1 MSPIDLG
8 LAADWLLIA
17 LLAVVIGFAIQLN
30 RKLAIW
36 RQESGAMEQQVATL
50 TAALVRAE
58 AAIVQMKGIAREDV
72 AALDAAQKKA
82 QSLRDDLA
90 YLNDR
95 GGALADRLEHAV
107 RSGLSA
113 TAQAPSARPAA
124 THTAEKPVADRPMS
138 PASDRTTSERP
149 VSDRPPAERP
159 VSDRL
164 QAERPVSD
172 RPMSN
177 AERELLKALEAM
189 R

>member
-8 LAADWLLIA
+8 LVADGLLIA
-17 LLAVVIGFAIQLN
+17 LLAAVIGFAIQLN
-30 RKLAIW
+30 RKLAAW

-58 AAIVQMKGIAREDV
+58 AAIAQMKGIAREDV

-90 YLNDR
+90 YLNER
-95 GGALADRLEHAV
+95 GGALADRLEQAV
-107 RSGLSA
+107 RGGLAA
-113 TAQAPSARPAA
+113 TPQAPAARPA
-124 THTAEKPVADRPMS
+124 EKPA
-138 PASDRTTSERP
+138 
-149 VSDRPPAERP
+149 AERP
-159 VSDRL
+159 VPPA
-164 QAERPVSD
+164 AERPKPSTAD
-172 RPMSN
+172 RPISN

>member
-8 LAADWLLIA
+8 LVADGLLIA
-17 LLAVVIGFAIQLN
+17 LLAAVIGLAVQLN
-30 RKLAIW
+30 RKLAAW

-50 TAALVRAE
+50 TAALLRAE
-58 AAIVQMKGIAREDV
+58 TAIAQMKGIAREDV
-72 AALDAAQKKA
+72 AALEAAQKKA

-95 GGALADRLEHAV
+95 GGALADRLEQAV
-107 RSGLSA
+107 RTGLA
-113 TAQAPSARPAA
+113 AAPAPGPLDKPAPERPA
-124 THTAEKPVADRPMS
+124 
-138 PASDRTTSERP
+138 PAPRGPAPSERP
-149 VSDRPPAERP
+149 APGTG
-159 VSDRL
+159 
-164 QAERPVSD
+164 D